1 MTGEQWQPIG
11 ERPSCLQGHCVGA
24 TLKLRAKQPCTPLP
38 SSQGVLCFC
47 LHDGEVQCMSAGAA
61 SIAYFVVAIQL
72 AQALCG
78 GSMLP
83 LCLHGGE
90 VQFAASGAAG
100 VARFVVAVPANIT
113 HHVALPWSEKVTVY
127 KGWWGTI
134 KKEAKHYWV
143 RS

>member
-1 MTGEQWQPIG
+1 
-11 ERPSCLQGHCVGA
+11 
-24 TLKLRAKQPCTPLP
+24 
-38 SSQGVLCFC
+38 
-47 LHDGEVQCMSAGAA
+47 
-61 SIAYFVVAIQL
+61 
-72 AQALCG
+72 
-78 GSMLP
+78 MLP

-113 HHVALPWSEKVTVY
+113 HHVALSWSGKVMVY